1 MNHVEESPNT
11 DKTQERVTFI
21 TPSLRYT
28 LHLKTERPGFSE
40 HGVLGVIPSLL
51 IRFEEGKYSTNDP
64 EIIKLLRECKPFR
77 RGKIREI
84 TDTIKKA
91 MEAPVQETIRGPIT
105 SAAIHEEAGKVE
117 EKPQVQAIQEKG
129 VTVCDV
135 VVEGKVCGKTFEH
148 DFGGRKLK
156 MHKIAAHRTGIKG
169 VKVRK

>member
-28 LHLKTERPGFSE
+28 LHLKAERPGFTE
-40 HGVLGVIPSLL
+40 HGVLHVIPARL
-51 IRFEEGKYSTNDP
+51 IKFEEGKYTTDDP
-64 EIIKLLRECKPFR
+64 ETIKLLRESKPFR
-77 RGKIREI
+77 RGKIKEI
-84 TDTIKKA
+84 TEA
-91 MEAPVQETIRGPIT
+91 MREAMAAPAQITTRGPIT
-105 SAAIHEEAGKVE
+105 SVAMHEEAGKVE